1 MRKWLQALIQY
12 FRKSTFTRQLFK
24 FFDWPLFIIVLGI
37 SLFSIVCIFSA
48 TTTSVTE
55 KPATIMEMLATQPIT
70 YARLQFFWLMGG
82 TVAMFAI
89 MYLSY
94 EVYGKYA
101 RTIFVVMLIVL
112 VIVLGMEAGRGG
124 MTAYFQWGSNR
135 SIQPSEFGKIAII
148 VCLAKLLAVRKT
160 PINNVRDLVVFGM
173 HVAVPLILVLAQQ
186 GGGIFLTNLP
196 DHKDNNEQQSDKEEN
211 CDGFLSFHELLRYRE

>member
-112 VIVLGMEAGRGG
+112 VIVLQPFD
-124 MTAYFQWGSNR
+124 TA
-135 SIQPSEFGKIAII
+135 
-148 VCLAKLLAVRKT
+148 L
-160 PINNVRDLVVFGM
+160 
-173 HVAVPLILVLAQQ
+173 
-186 GGGIFLTNLP
+186 GI
-196 DHKDNNEQQSDKEEN
+196 
-211 CDGFLSFHELLRYRE
+211 R